1 MGGAAENWSFEIT
14 SSTSK
19 ELRSGTWAAFASYGM
34 WGLFPIYWKQIAS
47 VDALQ
52 ILGHRV
58 LWSAIFLMAVVWA
71 QGQLG
76 QLANIFK
83 DRRSFLAVA
92 ACGLLITANWGIYIW
107 AVNSGRVTETS
118 LGYYVTP
125 LLSVALG
132 TIFFNEKMDKWTM
145 AAIAIAGL
153 GVAIAAA
160 MMGKWPWVS
169 ASLAAS
175 FSIYSALKKKAGLYA
190 LTGLAAETLVI
201 APFALGVLLW
211 LHAAGHGSFFG
222 PDARSAAFLMVA
234 GPVTAVPLLTFAY
247 AAVRIPLQRIGFIQ
261 YFSPTIQLFI
271 GLMLYGEVMSPPMI
285 MAFAAVVVAV
295 ALYLGTRGLRG

>member
-1 MGGAAENWSFEIT
+1 
-14 SSTSK
+14 
-19 ELRSGTWAAFASYGM
+19 M

-47 VDALQ
+47 IDALH

-58 LWSAIFLMAVVWA
+58 FWSAIFLLAVVWA

-76 QLANIFK
+76 QLGQIFRDK
-83 DRRSFLAVA
+83 RSFLAVV

-132 TIFFNEKMDKWTM
+132 SLFFNEKMDKWIVASIT
-145 AAIAIAGL
+145 IAGL
-153 GVAIAAA
+153 GVAVAAA
-160 MMGKWPWVS
+160 MIGKWPWVS

-175 FSIYSALKKKAGLYA
+175 FSIYSALKKKMGLYA
-190 LTGLAAETLVI
+190 LTGLAAETLVVAPI
-201 APFALGVLLW
+201 ALAFLFW
-211 LHAAGHGSFFG
+211 LHGASHGSFFG
-222 PDARSAAFLMVA
+222 PDAKSATFLIVA
-234 GPVTAVPLLTFAY
+234 GPVTALPLLTFAY

-261 YFSPTIQLFI
+261 YFSPTIQLVI
-271 GLMLYGEVMSPPMI
+271 GLMLYGEVLSPPMM
-285 MAFAAVVVAV
+285 MAFATVVVAV
-295 ALYLGTRGLRG
+295 ALYLGTRRL